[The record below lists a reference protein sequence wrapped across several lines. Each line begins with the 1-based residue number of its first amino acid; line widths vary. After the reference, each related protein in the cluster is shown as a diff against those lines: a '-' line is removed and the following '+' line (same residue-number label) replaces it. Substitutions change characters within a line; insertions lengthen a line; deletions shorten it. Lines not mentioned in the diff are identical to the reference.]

1 VRISTKKLRYVL
13 EIARDAGVTAAMPL
27 VRILRRHQERLGHLH
42 DLQMLLKHIRETDAS
57 RISGSRANDLTA
69 YADSL
74 DRECRQL
81 HADYV
86 DRRFELVSVVKNVR
100 HLVVPALAT
109 RPRRQ
114 AHVAGTRSAAVRPL
128 RARQ

>member
-1 VRISTKKLRYVL
+1 
-13 EIARDAGVTAAMPL
+13 
-27 VRILRRHQERLGHLH
+27 
-42 DLQMLLKHIRETDAS
+42 MLLKHVRETDAS
-57 RISGSRANDLTA
+57 RTSGSRANDLTA
-69 YADSL
+69 YAESL

-86 DRRFELVSVVKNVR
+86 ERRSELMSVVKNVR
-100 HLVVPALAT
+100 HHVVPALAT

-114 AHVAGTRSAAVRPL
+114 AHAAGTRSASVRPL